1 MGPRAVEEDL
11 LHVDQ
16 MLENFM
22 GGNFIKGGTN
32 QVPMADER
40 TGTHKWDGSWLQ
52 NFKKSFLHHV
62 SLRTGKETA
71 RCWRELPIL
80 VAPLYRI
87 L

>member
-16 MLENFM
+16 TLENFM

-52 NFKKSFLHHV
+52 KFEKKFFAPRLPQN
-62 SLRTGKETA
+62 RQGGGKMLE
-71 RCWRELPIL
+71 ESPIL
-80 VAPLYRI
+80 VVPMYCVS
-87 L
+87 